1 MTKPPPQERA
11 KRIRV
16 HLSAGV
22 AGVVAAG
29 QELIEWKDSLPR
41 GDFGPM
47 VRNEL
52 GWNENKA
59 ERLMVVATHEVI
71 ANPANFAGLPPSP
84 NTLYELTK
92 LKKALAEALGAG
104 EVHPDMRGSDAAA
117 LCQKYRRTTAATK
130 AKTAE
135 PNEPSLALPTSCEVR
150 CADSAKAATWEGV
163 TADLGVFSPP
173 YNWGEDYDEYD
184 DMLSPEAWRALLG
197 EVTEHLVATGVGRI
211 CINVPGAIGRKPY
224 LPVVP
229 EVLRAVGWLVELE
242 AEIIWDKATT
252 GNRTS
257 WGSWR
262 SPSAPCLR
270 DRTERILIFR
280 SDNELRIPEGVLAA
294 GDDGKLASPWL
305 SAERFTEL
313 TQDLWKFSP
322 ARTDGSHPCPF
333 PVELPRR
340 LLQLYGWPGCTVVDP
355 FAGSGTTGVA
365 AVELGASAVLVDVS
379 RSYCEVATQRVA
391 AAAEAVA

>member
-1 MTKPPPQERA
+1 MSATAAKERA
-11 KRIRV
+11 ERIRIAM
-16 HLSAGV
+16 SAGV

-29 QELIEWKDSLPR
+29 GELIDWKQSLPR
-41 GDFGPM
+41 GEFGPM
-47 VRNEL
+47 VRDQL
-52 GWNENKA
+52 GWNDSKA
-59 ERLMVVATHEVI
+59 ERLMVVASHEVI
-71 ANPANFAGLPPSP
+71 ANPANFAGFPPSP
-84 NTLYELTK
+84 NTLYELAK
-92 LKKALAEALGAG
+92 LGESLAEALASG
-104 EVHPDMRGSDAAA
+104 EVHPDMRGSDASQ
-117 LCQKYRRTTAATK
+117 LYQKYRRNTASRKAERATAAP
-130 AKTAE
+130 A
-135 PNEPSLALPTSCEVR
+135 PSLPTSVAVI
-150 CADSAKAATWEGV
+150 CADSAKVETWAGV
-163 TADLGVFSPP
+163 TADLAIFSPP
-173 YNWGEDYDEYD
+173 YNWGEDYDEYE
-184 DMLSPEAWRALLG
+184 DMLSPPTWRALLADVVDNLIG
-197 EVTEHLVATGVGRI
+197 AGVARI
-211 CINVPGAIGRKPY
+211 AINVPGALGRRPY
-224 LPVVP
+224 FPVVP
-229 EVLRAVGWLVELE
+229 EVLAAIAGLVDLE

-262 SPSAPCLR
+262 SPADPCLR

-280 SDNELRIPEGVLAA
+280 TGAELRIPPGVLVYDD
-294 GDDGKLASPWL
+294 DDGRPASPWL
-305 SAERFTEL
+305 SAERFCEL

-365 AVELGASAVLVDVS
+365 AVELGASAVLIDLS